1 MKHVLVTVVTAL
13 CACASLVAQRPG
25 DPAREAAIRQELER
39 ARAALQEKQAEADSL
54 LDARVRHDMGLGGNE
69 PMPMPGGEVAPAQAA
84 APALERA
91 QLQLSQ
97 EEAVTASLHL
107 RFEKLRKDAER
118 HAAELAARR
127 KATGGE
133 PEWVVVPLA
142 GEREVADPRARH
154 VPQQPAQ
161 QDVHG
166 ADAHQPHSTDAQSQQ
181 DPVRIA
187 SNLQPI
193 RARIDGS
200 DDHGLVATALLR
212 ASQSLVDRADQL
224 RAQGFGQAADEALD
238 EAKARLSLAVEELQ
252 MDEKNKDSFACLF
265 HLGRCR
271 ELLFRIAERREGLNA
286 KDKPKEFQ
294 RREQEVRDA
303 YVAITAR
310 DAVRKNGKDE
320 LGPWGRAAQSAMDHF
335 RWMNLHSG
343 YAPKSDPQSIT
354 WSSDRN

>member
-1 MKHVLVTVVTAL
+1 MKHVLVAAL
-13 CACASLVAQRPG
+13 CACASLAAQSPG

-39 ARAALQEKQAEADSL
+39 ARAALQDKQAEADSL

-69 PMPMPGGEVAPAQAA
+69 PMPMPGGEVAPSQAA

-107 RFEKLRKDAER
+107 RFEKLRKESER
-118 HAAELAARR
+118 RAADIAARDR
-127 KATGGE
+127 AAGKE

-142 GEREVADPRARH
+142 GARDAVDPRAH
-154 VPQQPAQ
+154 VAQPTARDDAHAAVAHPPQPAE
-161 QDVHG
+161 
-166 ADAHQPHSTDAQSQQ
+166 AQAAQ

-200 DDHGLVATALLR
+200 GDHGLVATALLR
-212 ASQSLVDRADQL
+212 ASQSLVDRSDQL
-224 RAQGFGQAADEALD
+224 RAQGHGQAADEALD
-238 EAKARLSLAVEELQ
+238 EAKARLSLAVEEIQ
-252 MDEKNKDSFACLF
+252 VDEKNKDTFPCLF

-271 ELLFRIAERREGLNA
+271 ELLFRIDERREGLNA
-286 KDKPKEFQ
+286 KDKPKEYQ

-310 DAVRKNGKDE
+310 DAVRKDGKDE

-343 YAPKSDPQSIT
+343 YAPKTDPQSIT

>member
-1 MKHVLVTVVTAL
+1 MKHVLVTVVAAL
-13 CACASLVAQRPG
+13 CACASLVAQRSG

-39 ARAALQEKQAEADSL
+39 ARAALQDKQAEADSL
-54 LDARVRHDMGLGGNE
+54 LDARARHDMGLGGNE

-107 RFEKLRKDAER
+107 RFEKLRKEAER
-118 HAAELAARR
+118 HAAEIAARR
-127 KATGGE
+127 KETGGE

-142 GEREVADPRARH
+142 GSHETAAAPSHVA
-154 VPQQPAQ
+154 QPATSNDSHSEGAQ
-161 QDVHG
+161 RVH
-166 ADAHQPHSTDAQSQQ
+166 ASDSHSAQ

-200 DDHGLVATALLR
+200 DDHGRVATALLR

-252 MDEKNKDSFACLF
+252 VDEKNKDTFPCLF

-310 DAVRKNGKDE
+310 DAVRKDGKDE

-343 YAPKSDPQSIT
+343 YTPKADPQSIT
-354 WSSDRN
+354 WSSDRH